1 MVRSTRLSSALLI
14 FLAVTIGLLACNE
27 SFDEEKW
34 KSKGVDWQLSDSR
47 EKMVQDLVN
56 SDTLLGLNKAEVHQM
71 LGTPEM
77 QASNDSTMQYLI
89 REKYSLN
96 IDPEYIKY
104 FTIKFDRNGLVKSY
118 HLEKIE

>member
-1 MVRSTRLSSALLI
+1 MVISARLSPALLI
-14 FLAVTIGLLACNE
+14 LLAVTMGLLGCNE
-27 SFDEEKW
+27 PFNEEKW

-56 SDTLLGLNKAEVHQM
+56 SDTLLGLNKGEVYQI
-71 LGTPEM
+71 LGTPEL

-89 REKYSLN
+89 REKYGWN

-118 HLEKIE
+118 HLEKNE